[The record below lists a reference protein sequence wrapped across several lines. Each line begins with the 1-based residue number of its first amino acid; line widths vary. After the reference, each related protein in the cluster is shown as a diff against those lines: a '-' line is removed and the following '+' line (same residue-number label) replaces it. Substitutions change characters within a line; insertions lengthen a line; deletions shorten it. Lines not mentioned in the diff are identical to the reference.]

1 MLVALDLTGDV
12 IAYSYHDGSSIVTE
26 YLRYIVGFRTKDLF
40 QDEAGLTAVLRV
52 AKDMIECTGVVI
64 TETIFAVP
72 VYCNYAGRERVKKA
86 AQACGM
92 KVRTMIKGS
101 LASALGLY
109 QTAALDGKT
118 VFLCNVHSNYAEYL
132 LFHVDG
138 EVLRVHGS
146 TTIAFTKEAAVEDA
160 NNLLKK
166 TLDEL
171 KALYAELGMTVGEKD
186 EELYIMADENAG
198 PAGALFPRIMEA
210 SFAKTPTSI
219 ENEISKGALSLLM
232 KLADF
237 RCDQIRK
244 CFLVDCCVEG
254 ISIGSG
260 VGGDLQ
266 EVFKRNTELP
276 VQNTVNLSISY
287 DNVLCFYA
295 GNYRNRDYDEP
306 IGTCRIPE
314 QYRSQTVH
322 VKITLNEEG
331 IVEYVV
337 LDKNRQVIY
346 PRRVLS

>member
-1 MLVALDLTGDV
+1 MGKT
-12 IAYSYHDGSSIVTE
+12 T
-26 YLRYIVGFRTKDLF
+26 RRTA
-40 QDEAGLTAVLRV
+40 AGL
-52 AKDMIECTGVVI
+52 
-64 TETIFAVP
+64 
-72 VYCNYAGRERVKKA
+72 
-86 AQACGM
+86 
-92 KVRTMIKGS
+92 
-101 LASALGLY
+101 LG
-109 QTAALDGKT
+109 
-118 VFLCNVHSNYAEYL
+118 VFLFCAA
-132 LFHVDG
+132 
-138 EVLRVHGS
+138 
-146 TTIAFTKEAAVEDA
+146 AFVSAQEDA
-160 NNLLKK
+160 PRADKVSMNDDGAYNMKISPSVMSSRIYYEGSETLGRVGHEAILKR
-166 TLDEL
+166 D
-171 KALYAELGMTVGEKD
+171 
-186 EELYIMADENAG
+186 I
-198 PAGALFPRIMEA
+198 FH
-210 SFAKTPTSI
+210 
-219 ENEISKGALSLLM
+219 
-232 KLADF
+232 
-237 RCDQIRK
+237 QIRK